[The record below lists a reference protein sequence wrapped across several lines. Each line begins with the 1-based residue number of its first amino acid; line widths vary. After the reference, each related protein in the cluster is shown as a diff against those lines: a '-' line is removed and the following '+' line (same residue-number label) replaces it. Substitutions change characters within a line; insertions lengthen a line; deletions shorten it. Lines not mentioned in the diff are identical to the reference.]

1 MTTYTITLPEAQ
13 VRTLNEQAAL
23 YNVSPQEFV
32 QRQIEEVL
40 TRAEPTNGVADRRV
54 VTDADQTERMKA
66 IIDDLMV
73 RRHDVYVELAK
84 GPEG

>member
-1 MTTYTITLPEAQ
+1 MTTYTITLPEDQ
-13 VRTLNEQAAL
+13 VRTLNERAAL

-40 TRAEPTNGVADRRV
+40 TRVEPTNGAVDHRV

-73 RRHDVYVELAK
+73 RRHDLYVELAK

>member
-1 MTTYTITLPEAQ
+1 MTTYTITLPEDQA
-13 VRTLNEQAAL
+13 RILNERAAQH
-23 YNVSPQEFV
+23 NVSPQEFV

-40 TRAEPTNGVADRRV
+40 ARVGPVNGVADHRT
-54 VTDADQTERMKA
+54 VTEADQAERMKA